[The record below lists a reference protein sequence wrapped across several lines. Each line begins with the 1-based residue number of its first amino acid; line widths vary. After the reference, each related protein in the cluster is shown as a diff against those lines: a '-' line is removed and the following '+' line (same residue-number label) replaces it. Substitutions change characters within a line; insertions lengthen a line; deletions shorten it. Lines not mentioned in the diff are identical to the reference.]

1 MITKKCYKCTE
12 VKNATEFL
20 KNVTKPDGLE
30 IQCKACAKKIKRTQ
44 SPSQGRSKGYDVI
57 PSAFKVNKR
66 KHVIAYSAKANR
78 ISQGKEKDDYTN
90 HFYSHFGWY
99 DVAHDIER
107 DNNIHYMPEQKINN

>member
-107 DNNIHYMPEQKINN
+107 DNNIHYMPEQTINN